1 MSKIITLP
9 NPNSWC
15 PLTTKSTGVFSAW
28 PPPPPTSH
36 LSLSHIQTQSP
47 APADRWSGRRVTRQS
62 SNRARD
68 GWRLHPLRRRPQSH
82 RLLFSGDT
90 PRSAR
95 SHSDRHGLTQ
105 SDLYR
110 SRITRYL
117 QRTTQVLFYSA
128 KSSRKQYTLSISCW
142 SLFYIQRLHR

>member
-1 MSKIITLP
+1 MSIDHKEHGSIQRVATPSALKSSLP
-9 NPNSWC
+9 
-15 PLTTKSTGVFSAW
+15 
-28 PPPPPTSH
+28 
-36 LSLSHIQTQSP
+36 LSHTDTISSWPLIRTP
-47 APADRWSGRRVTRQS
+47 RQS

-105 SDLYR
+105 SDLYP
-110 SRITRYL
+110 STITRYL

-128 KSSRKQYTLSISCW
+128 KSRKQYLIDKLLKFVLYSKTS
-142 SLFYIQRLHR
+142 SLEW